1 MMAMMMISRNPE
13 KPTNHSISDQQPIT
27 PSTYPIT
34 WKLYENPFYYPNQ
47 PIPHHQQV
55 QQQQQN
61 HKQLHHLNLPISTR
75 KISASFWDLTF
86 IRPVM
91 ESELE
96 TAKAQIT
103 ELKAEVEYER
113 KARKKMESVN
123 KKLNRELS
131 EERKGREALERVCGE
146 LAREISAAK
155 AEINRMRKEMEEERK
170 MLRMAEVFREER
182 VQMKLAEAKILL
194 EDKISELEETKQMRT
209 EPSNQVLVNNVKP
222 VSATT
227 NAADIFSVKL
237 VRCGS
242 GEKSTFSVDNG
253 GSGIAN
259 SLPIQRRRSPEA
271 ENPHIKRGIKGFV
284 EFPKVVRAIGSRS
297 RHLGS
302 KMECQR
308 AQLRILL
315 KQKNP
320 TRSNGLIMS

>member
-1 MMAMMMISRNPE
+1 MLGRTRARIRDVTLGSYTDISRLVGVIKADVLSPGGYADLAE
-13 KPTNHSISDQQPIT
+13 QLICAIRGSSDRCSELPTGKRIHECIQYRIS
-27 PSTYPIT
+27 
-34 WKLYENPFYYPNQ
+34 
-47 PIPHHQQV
+47 
-55 QQQQQN
+55 
-61 HKQLHHLNLPISTR
+61 LHGGWTV
-75 KISASFWDLTF
+75 
-86 IRPVM
+86 RPVM

-155 AEINRMRKEMEEERK
+155 AEINRMKKEMEEERK

-227 NAADIFSVKL
+227 NATDIFSVKL

-242 GEKSTFSVDNG
+242 GEKSTYSVDNG